1 MNVDS
6 TYQTDSRGPNDR
18 RRSTRSNK
26 IDHSTKIERRS
37 TRSNKIDHSTAQ
49 VNDSNKSKKQSHEQS
64 SKRKIGD
71 SVEDGQQK
79 SVSHMKGVSKQKN
92 KWRAQLS
99 AGDMTIYLGLYD
111 TPEEASLA
119 HQEALKNFP
128 YQNSKKNAAIAF
140 DQLPSTETEIQGRSR
155 KRRKAQ
161 NVDDTSPIEGTD
173 DVKVPVV
180 SITSRHK
187 NVRITIDDL
196 VFGGKGLAM
205 YNTPEFRNQAR
216 NYAHARNED
225 KFDVVYGM
233 IRSVRAKG
241 GRFLYQ
247 APKDKNHMWFDMSDS
262 DAYNMI
268 LFRFHRAKIP
278 KQRDGVGSI
287 LKINEADVLC
297 PGSNCKDSRDHL
309 GNDTFLD
316 LVRPLCSA
324 YKLATLVDR
333 LAMCN
338 SIVRSVQNR
347 NGRFL
352 GQDDTTGLWYEL
364 DQSDAQSRCY
374 FSLHRHG
381 TAKL

>member
-99 AGDMTIYLGLYD
+99 TGDMTIYLGLYD

-247 APKDKNHMWFDMSDS
+247 APKDKNHMWFNLGDS

-268 LFRFHRAKIP
+268 LFRFNRSKVQKPKNLRAA
-278 KQRDGVGSI
+278 VS
-287 LKINEADVLC
+287 KINEADVLC
-297 PGSNCKDSRDHL
+297 AGSNSPDSRNHP
-309 GNDTFLD
+309 GNHAYMN
-316 LVRPLCSA
+316 LVKPLSSA

-333 LAMCN
+333 LAMCD
-338 SIVRSVQNR
+338 SVMRSVHNR

-352 GQDDTTGLWYEL
+352 SKDETTGLWHEM

-374 FSLHRHG
+374 VSLHHSG
-381 TAKL
+381 

>member
-1 MNVDS
+1 MNIDS
-6 TYQTDSRGPNDR
+6 KCKDESGRQTTGSNSSDYHQPNSNSNSNSDMIEKVTRRGQPRQCN
-18 RRSTRSNK
+18 
-26 IDHSTKIERRS
+26 
-37 TRSNKIDHSTAQ
+37 
-49 VNDSNKSKKQSHEQS
+49 VQS
-64 SKRKIGD
+64 
-71 SVEDGQQK
+71 K
-79 SVSHMKGVSKQKN
+79 SVDREELQDRATPGKRQKN
-92 KWRAQLS
+92 QNIDVAEMEDVKPSAKIRAS
-99 AGDMTIYLGLYD
+99 
-111 TPEEASLA
+111 
-119 HQEALKNFP
+119 
-128 YQNSKKNAAIAF
+128 
-140 DQLPSTETEIQGRSR
+140 SR
-155 KRRKAQ
+155 KRQKTQILVMEDIKPRAKKQ
-161 NVDDTSPIEGTD
+161 GTPGKPRVIKQRDETPSIDPVDDVEI
-173 DVKVPVV
+173 PVV

-187 NVRITIDDL
+187 SVRITINDL
-196 VFGGKGLAM
+196 VFGGRGLAM

-216 NYAHARNED
+216 NYAHAISRES

-247 APKDKNHMWFDMSDS
+247 APKDKKNVWFDMSDS